1 MVGDAGPAGPWV
13 SGAVAV
19 SDGWLAYHRTGG
31 SGPALV
37 LSHGLGDNG
46 LCWSRIAVALQSD
59 FDVIMLDAR
68 GHGES
73 ARMPPGEPGDPAED
87 LAEAID
93 GLGLDAPIVMGHS
106 IGGRATADYAG
117 AHPGRVSK
125 VILEDPMLTPMA
137 DADAVARRR
146 ERYRQ
151 QAEATQALSDQA
163 LADLGRSF
171 HPTWRE
177 DEFPAWRAGKRQ
189 VDPLAMPV
197 QSTPWDVSI
206 AAIRAPTLII
216 AGEAA
221 LGSIVTPELAA
232 QARDLN
238 PGLETITIPGAGHNI
253 RREQFDAFLAA
264 VRAFLHD

>member
-1 MVGDAGPAGPWV
+1 MVAGAGPAGPWV
-13 SGAVAV
+13 SGTVAV
-19 SDGWLAYHRTGG
+19 SGGHLAYHRTGG

-73 ARMPPGEPGDPAED
+73 SRMPTGAPPDPAAD
-87 LAEAID
+87 IAEAID
-93 GLGLDAPIVMGHS
+93 RLNLAQPIIMGHS
-106 IGGRATADYAG
+106 IGGRATAGYA
-117 AHPGRVSK
+117 AAYPDRVSK
-125 VILEDPMLTPMA
+125 VILEDPMLTPIPDHEA
-137 DADAVARRR
+137 AARRR

-151 QAEATQALSDQA
+151 QVETTQALSDDA

-171 HPTWRE
+171 HPTWSE
-177 DEFPAWRAGKRQ
+177 DDFPAWRAGKRQ
-189 VDPLAMPV
+189 VDPMAMPI
-197 QSTPWDVSI
+197 QSRPWEVSI

-216 AGEAA
+216 TGEAV

-232 QARDLN
+232 RARDLN
-238 PGLETITIPGAGHNI
+238 PNLKTAAIAGAGHNI

-264 VRAFLHD
+264 VRTFLLD

>member
-1 MVGDAGPAGPWV
+1 MVGGAGPAGPWV
-13 SGAVAV
+13 SGTVAV
-19 SDGWLAYHRTGG
+19 TGGHLAYHRTGG

-46 LCWSRIAVALQSD
+46 LCWSRIAVALQAD
-59 FDVIMLDAR
+59 FDVVMLDAR

-73 ARMPPGEPGDPAED
+73 ARMPMGAPPDPAED
-87 LAEAID
+87 IAEAID
-93 GLGLDAPIVMGHS
+93 HLNLAAPIVMGHS
-106 IGGRATADYAG
+106 IGGRATAGFAG

-125 VILEDPMLTPMA
+125 VILEDPMLTPIA
-137 DADAVARRR
+137 DPAAAARHR

-151 QAEATQALSDQA
+151 QVETTQALSDDA

-171 HPTWRE
+171 HPTWSE

-197 QSTPWDVSI
+197 QSRPWEESI
-206 AAIRAPTLII
+206 AAIQAPTLII

-232 QARDLN
+232 RTRDLN
-238 PGLETITIPGAGHNI
+238 PRVGTITIAGAGHNI

-264 VRAFLHD
+264 VRAFLLD